1 MSLVSSIGNRF
12 RTEFLAQIIHAG
24 CGALTVVVLARLLD
38 PSEYGLVFLAI
49 AIVEITKMTAKLGVP
64 ESAARY
70 VAEYKEDKP
79 EQLRHIIRTSFVF
92 LLVLISTV
100 SIVMAVGHQLIAD
113 MLDEP
118 ELAPLLLVGVVYLIF
133 NVLAGYARSILQA
146 FEAIQLA
153 AVVKIIQGIGKF
165 VFAVGLVLVGFGAA
179 GALSGYALRSF
190 FASIFGLIAI
200 YLLYY
205 RTFKVADRMER
216 GLKRRIAEYSVPL
229 MLTQA
234 AKRLDSRVDTLLVG
248 FFLNPVAVSFYAIS
262 NQVIDFVQ
270 TPAAALGFT
279 ISPTL
284 GSEKAAGNIDEAARL
299 YETSLIHSLLL
310 YIPAAAGLILVAEPL
325 IGLVFGAE
333 YIGAVPV
340 LQVLGFYAVLVAI
353 MDITSHGLDFL
364 GRARARAIVRGIT
377 AVLNV
382 GLNIVLIPTIGVVGA
397 AIATMTTFS
406 LYTIASVYIIHQE
419 FDLRIA
425 YLLRKTALIGAI
437 TGTMSGVVFLLLEY
451 IQGWISLI
459 LVVIVGV
466 LIWAALSTLAGL
478 LDVRKILNAVT

>member
-1 MSLVSSIGNRF
+1 M
-12 RTEFLAQIIHAG
+12 
-24 CGALTVVVLARLLD
+24 
-38 PSEYGLVFLAI
+38 
-49 AIVEITKMTAKLGVP
+49 
-64 ESAARY
+64 
-70 VAEYKEDKP
+70 
-79 EQLRHIIRTSFVF
+79 
-92 LLVLISTV
+92 
-100 SIVMAVGHQLIAD
+100 
-113 MLDEP
+113 
-118 ELAPLLLVGVVYLIF
+118 
-133 NVLAGYARSILQA
+133 LAGYARSILQA

-179 GALSGYALRSF
+179 GAFSGYALRSF
-190 FASIFGLIAI
+190 FAAMFGLIAI
-200 YLLYY
+200 YLFYY
-205 RTFKVADRMER
+205 RTLEVTGRMER

-248 FFLNPVAVSFYAIS
+248 FFLNPVAVSFYSIS
-262 NQVIDFVQ
+262 NQIIGFVQ

-279 ISPTL
+279 ISPTF
-284 GSEKAAGNIDEAARL
+284 GSEKAAGNIDGAARL

-353 MDITSHGLDFL
+353 TDITGHGLDFL

-377 AVLNV
+377 AILNIILNV
-382 GLNIVLIPTIGVVGA
+382 VLIPTIGVVGA
-397 AIATMTTFS
+397 AIATMITFS
-406 LYTIASVYIIHQE
+406 LYTIASIYIIHQE

-437 TGTMSGVVFLLLEY
+437 TGAMGGVVFLLLGH

-459 LVVIVGV
+459 LVVMIGV

-478 LDVRKILNAVT
+478 LDLRKILNAVT